1 MKFQNALVALEGGF
15 KVIRESQ
22 RNRLNGVCLY
32 MKDGKIYTQQVHPL
46 SNHKVEELSTLSARS
61 ICADDWTTKGLE

>member
-1 MKFQNALVALEGGF
+1 
-15 KVIRESQ
+15 
-22 RNRLNGVCLY
+22 
-32 MKDGKIYTQQVHPL
+32 MKDGKIYTEQVHPL

>member
-1 MKFQNALVALEGGF
+1 MKFENCLVALRQGH

-22 RNRLNGVCLY
+22 RNRLNGVCMY
-32 MKDGKIYTQQVHPL
+32 MKEGKIYTEQVHPL
-46 SNHKVEELSTLSARS
+46 SRHKVEELLTLSARS